1 MGKALSGE
9 LSCSCDR
16 SCEHILSFFFFG
28 GGGGGGGAEG
38 VLESWTF
45 ENFGVLNLKSNVARD
60 SKLS

>member
-1 MGKALSGE
+1 MTGLVNIF
-9 LSCSCDR
+9 C
-16 SCEHILSFFFFG
+16 HFFFLGGG

>member
-1 MGKALSGE
+1 MTGLVNIF
-9 LSCSCDR
+9 C
-16 SCEHILSFFFFG
+16 HFFFF
-28 GGGGGGGAEG
+28 GGGGAEG